1 MKKLFLILISTV
13 FFGSIFAQN
22 NFDFPKDMLGKWKTV
37 SGNEYS
43 FEIWVQVS
51 QNAIEIRNCK
61 IFDSDTIVVTL
72 KKIVFENNNY
82 SLYHYDILTNDYL
95 PYKFDLQL
103 IEKNFYSFTSNMQNS
118 EVNAFNYII
127 EDQNKVYFFLET
139 IDDEYF
145 NVDYLMFRDE

>member
-1 MKKLFLILISTV
+1 MKKLSLILTSIA
-13 FFGSIFAQN
+13 FLGSIFAQD
-22 NFDFPKDMLGKWKTV
+22 NFNFPKDMLGKWKTV
-37 SGNEYS
+37 AGNENS
-43 FEIWVQVS
+43 LEFWVQTN
-51 QNAIEIRNCK
+51 QNVIEIRNCK

-95 PYKFDLQL
+95 SYKFDLQL
-103 IEKNFYSFTSNMQNS
+103 IEKDFYSFTLNIKNS

-127 EDQNKVYFFLET
+127 KDKNKVYFFLET